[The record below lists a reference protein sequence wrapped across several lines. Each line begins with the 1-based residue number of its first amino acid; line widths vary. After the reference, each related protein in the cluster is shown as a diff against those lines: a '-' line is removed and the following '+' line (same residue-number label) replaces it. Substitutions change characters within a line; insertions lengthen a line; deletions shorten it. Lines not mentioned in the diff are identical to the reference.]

1 MSAKLVCSSTN
12 LVTFVVLVWNY
23 EAGAALC
30 VVCHPLDIEV
40 VGKALLEDDLHL
52 HHEYFHGSIKFD
64 QEPNSFQQVC
74 ACEGRCVFA

>member
-1 MSAKLVCSSTN
+1 MSAKLVCSCTN
-12 LVTFVVLVWNY
+12 FFTFVVFCL

-52 HHEYFHGSIKFD
+52 HHEYFHGSIKFE

-74 ACEGRCVFA
+74 ACEGRSAFA

>member
-1 MSAKLVCSSTN
+1 M
-12 LVTFVVLVWNY
+12 
-23 EAGAALC
+23 
-30 VVCHPLDIEV
+30 VCHPLDIEV

-74 ACEGRCVFA
+74 ACEGRSVFA